1 MIRFDFEY
9 GMYFSFYCLS
19 VSACVDSLL
28 TICGFHLYFPF
39 FMNIIIKNETLNS

>member
-1 MIRFDFEY
+1 LISNMECILAF
-9 GMYFSFYCLS
+9 CLP